1 MAIFY
6 DSKVNG
12 SIAFDSIS
20 EKAVSQSDRT
30 QKLDAEGYPLW
41 VASFLVKQEGS
52 TRSENLRVTI
62 ASKQKPKE
70 LSPYTL
76 CEIEGL
82 QVHVANSP
90 EGKLVWQTATGYKP
104 IQVG

>member
-12 SIAFDSIS
+12 SVAFDSIS

-30 QKLDAEGYPLW
+30 QKLDAEGNLLW

-70 LSPYTL
+70 LFL
-76 CEIEGL
+76 
-82 QVHVANSP
+82 
-90 EGKLVWQTATGYKP
+90 KLIKKLN
-104 IQVG
+104 

>member
-1 MAIFY
+1 MALSY
-6 DSKVNG
+6 DSRING
-12 SIAFDSIS
+12 SIAFDSIG
-20 EKAVSQSDRT
+20 EKSVSQADRS
-30 QKLDAEGYPLW
+30 QKLDAEGNPLW

-62 ASKQKPKE
+62 ASKQQPKD
-70 LSPYTL
+70 LPPYTL

-82 QVHVANSP
+82 KVHVANSP
-90 EGKLVWQTATGYKP
+90 EGKLVWYTAAGYKP